1 MSTGNPEIYSTTTGA
16 KIDQH
21 KRCGY
26 LERENARLREELAD
40 AKEIEKMRDEEIASV
55 REVAGNATIRF
66 ESELAEAKRETM
78 QAIGLAAFNRQEA
91 ETQYERAEQAEAEL
105 ADYKLWAEVEIADL
119 REDLSDH
126 IRMAKDAQ
134 EDAGRFRHLDR
145 NWFSAVDLING
156 CLRPFTPYMRE
167 LSDRVTEKIDAAI
180 KGSAT

>member
-1 MSTGNPEIYSTTTGA
+1 MSDTPKTDAETLGNITVEIEFART
-16 KIDQH
+16 
-21 KRCGY
+21 

-78 QAIGLAAFNRQEA
+78 QAIGLAAFNKQEA
-91 ETQYERAEQAEAEL
+91 ETHYERAEKAEAEL
-105 ADYKLWAEVEIADL
+105 ASYKLWAEVEMADL

-134 EDAGRFRHLDR
+134 EDAGRYRWMKQEVKRIPPDWAEFGWDT
-145 NWFSAVDLING
+145 
-156 CLRPFTPYMRE
+156 C
-167 LSDRVTEKIDAAI
+167 IDIAI